1 MQYLQIVVDD
11 LKIGELG
18 KRVVRRQWP
27 LHHELDLPRVSLE
40 TVSDLKTDS
49 PHDYVHQV
57 LNLRMRGCKFEL
69 KYGTYP
75 GRRKVPLHSFI
86 SHIHSSD
93 RRTKGQSFKT
103 TMESQ
108 ARRIIKWERTTRRSL
123 QS

>member
-1 MQYLQIVVDD
+1 MQYMYLQIVVDD

-18 KRVVRRQWP
+18 KRVVRRQRP

-86 SHIHSSD
+86 SYPLLGPPD
-93 RRTKGQSFKT
+93 KGPKFQDDDGVASK
-103 TMESQ
+103 
-108 ARRIIKWERTTRRSL
+108 AYY
-123 QS
+123 

>member
-27 LHHELDLPRVSLE
+27 LHHELDLPRVGLE

-57 LNLRMRGCKFEL
+57 LNLKMRGCKFEL

-86 SHIHSSD
+86 STPRTAGQRAKVS
-93 RRTKGQSFKT
+93 RRRWSRKQGVLLNG
-103 TMESQ
+103 
-108 ARRIIKWERTTRRSL
+108 ERTTRRSL